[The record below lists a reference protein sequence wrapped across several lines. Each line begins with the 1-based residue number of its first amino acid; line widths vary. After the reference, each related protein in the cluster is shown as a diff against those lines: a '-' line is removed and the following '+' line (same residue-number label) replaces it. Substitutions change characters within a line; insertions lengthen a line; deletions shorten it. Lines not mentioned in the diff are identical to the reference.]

1 MSASKKQKYVL
12 DTNILINF
20 GLFNPISYNK
30 GFWDRL
36 EALLDSGD
44 WILLD
49 VVVGEIKYN
58 KDLIAWCKKQKD
70 EGRVTSIE
78 DVHRIR
84 AIGINKQ
91 YKMIDAKTFKS
102 EVDTF
107 IIAYAE
113 DKKLTIFTRE
123 GYKDPLDPNALYKI
137 PDVCKLLKVRFER
150 LPERFLENIGY

>member
-1 MSASKKQKYVL
+1 MSTPKKQRYVL

-20 GLFNPISYNK
+20 GLFAPISFNK
-30 GFWDRL
+30 SFWNRL

-58 KDLIAWCKKQKD
+58 NDLIAWCKKQKVD
-70 EGRVTSIE
+70 GRVTSI
-78 DVHRIR
+78 DDSHKLR
-84 AIGINKQ
+84 AIAINNQ
-91 YKMIDAKTFKS
+91 YKMIDTKTFKS

-123 GYKDPLDPNALYKI
+123 GYKDPLDPKALYKI

-150 LPERFLENIGY
+150 LPEMFLKNIGY